1 MRTATYVHLWN
12 NFNQN
17 SMKYKVLS
25 VGKGPYRMVDNPDMR
40 KIVYRVRKTN
50 YIITDEFNTY
60 EDEDSGGC
68 NSLI

>member
-1 MRTATYVHLWN
+1 
-12 NFNQN
+12 
-17 SMKYKVLS
+17 
-25 VGKGPYRMVDNPDMR
+25 MVDNPDMR